1 MIAHALDAVKSTLT
15 PASEEELLKR
25 VPTIVLALGLA
36 LPAAC
41 RRAEAPAAAAAA
53 PAGGSPAAPPAGG
66 GLVTDKAL
74 VDGHLTEV
82 SHSPWDG
89 GQTSDL
95 FDDETRT
102 MARTENANPAIL
114 EFRLPKPRPVKG
126 ISITT
131 GGTDYAVT
139 ATLHPQGGGAPKTY
153 TKEFLQMKPD
163 PTLELAFD
171 TGATPVE
178 SMRIEIKDVHGG
190 DGHIHIRTVKI
201 L

>member
-1 MIAHALDAVKSTLT
+1 M
-15 PASEEELLKR
+15 KR

-41 RRAEAPAAAAAA
+41 RRAEPPAPSAAASPAQAAALPA
-53 PAGGSPAAPPAGG
+53 PAGA

-74 VDGHLTEV
+74 VDGHLSEV
-82 SHSPWDG
+82 SHSKWDG

-95 FDDETRT
+95 FDDDANT

-114 EFRLPKPRPVKG
+114 ELRFPTPRPVTG
-126 ISITT
+126 IAITT

-139 ATLHPQGGGAPKTY
+139 VTLHPQGGGTPKTY

-163 PTLELAFD
+163 PTLGLSFD
-171 TGATPVE
+171 TGTTPIE
-178 SMRIEIKDVHGG
+178 SIRVEIKDVHGG

>member
-1 MIAHALDAVKSTLT
+1 
-15 PASEEELLKR
+15 LKR

-41 RRAEAPAAAAAA
+41 RRAETPAAPAAAPSASAAVPT
-53 PAGGSPAAPPAGG
+53 PAGGA
-66 GLVTDKAL
+66 LVTDKAL

-82 SHSPWDG
+82 SHSKWDA

-95 FDDETRT
+95 FDEDTKT
-102 MARTENANPAIL
+102 MARTEKANPAIL
-114 EFRLPKPRPVKG
+114 EFRLPTPRPVRG

-171 TGATPVE
+171 TGATPIE
-178 SMRIEIKDVHGG
+178 SIRVEIKDVRGG